1 MGNPWI
7 KSWNGNMLI
16 VGQVYQVNGNFYTYA
31 GDFQKMEDV
40 PRMICC
46 FTIGDEFRVRH
57 SVPNFNVPVQ
67 KVIRRNR
74 PDDDNPINTE
84 IKDTDNSLMVMIKT
98 GLKHK
103 GITRGD
109 FKNSYDKDSD
119 MHNAL
124 WRIENED
131 KLSWDRFTDLCR
143 RFGLHYSLSLYDEV
157 GTIEEIDT
165 GLGEGGTQNVD
176 NRSNDK

>member
-74 PDDDNPINTE
+74 PDDDNPINTD

-103 GITRGD
+103 GVTRGD

-165 GLGEGGTQNVD
+165 GTG
-176 NRSNDK
+176 